1 MTLFIPL
8 NDVEKVDLELSIIS
22 QTLTVETPVG
32 VLRFT
37 DVTEGG
43 VKKFYVSVEKAIDN
57 FN

>member
-22 QTLTVETPVG
+22 KTLIVETSVG
-32 VLRFT
+32 ILKFT

-43 VKKFYVSVEKAIDN
+43 VKKFYVSIEKAIDN